1 MMNTQ
6 VLVAVLMVIG
16 SSVGYPRT
24 YQEQRQIYYPQP
36 IPVQQRLAAAAPQVY
51 VQQPSVLQV
60 PAATQLLPNN
70 VNDGLRYGQQ
80 QVLYVVPNGAQVYY
94 EEQGGEGG
102 SSGGGYVD
110 TFLNLLQ
117 GASNYFPFVGSGQ
130 QPAGGGGTTTAE
142 EAKPEKEEK
151 PEKLEQPERLEQGS
165 AGAAGEQS
173 NLVAAPEQPLQQQ
186 QQLLQQQL
194 QQQQLQQQQ
203 LQQPQPQQ
211 LQQQQQPQQLQQQQQ
226 PQQQQPAIRYQQQLP
241 QKYFL
246 QPQQQSFDKYLA
258 LRNQQIYANTPGA
271 VGLPSA
277 NLLYYKNPA
286 QLADYSKKPGTAAIE
301 FQRFLNKAHENH
313 HHPNTQTTTEKEEN
327 ETDEQSTTSP
337 EGEQSQT
344 EELGPSIAQAKP
356 QAVSVAGPG
365 GVAAAAPVGTAIV
378 GPGGMALSAP
388 QATAVAGTKPKPTGG
403 SDKLVRTYLPRNSA
417 FSAYYPY

>member
-6 VLVAVLMVIG
+6 VLIAVLMVVG
-16 SSVGYPRT
+16 SSIAYPRT

-36 IPVQQRLAAAAPQVY
+36 IPVQQRLAAAAAPQVY
-51 VQQPSVLQV
+51 VQQSPLLQV
-60 PAATQLLPNN
+60 PAATSLLPNN
-70 VNDGLRYGQQ
+70 VNNGVRYGQQ
-80 QVLYVVPNGAQVYY
+80 PVLYVVPNGAQVYY

-102 SSGGGYVD
+102 STGGGYVD
-110 TFLNLLQ
+110 TVLNLLQ
-117 GASNYFPFVGSGQ
+117 GASNYFPFGSGQ
-130 QPAGGGGTTTAE
+130 KPAEGGGTTTAE

-151 PEKLEQPERLEQGS
+151 PEKLEQSEKLEQ
-165 AGAAGEQS
+165 ATGAAGEQS
-173 NLVAAPEQPLQQQ
+173 NLVAAPEQPLQH
-186 QQLLQQQL
+186 QL
-194 QQQQLQQQQ
+194 QQQQLQQQAGVRY
-203 LQQPQPQQ
+203 
-211 LQQQQQPQQLQQQQQ
+211 QQQPGVRYQQQ
-226 PQQQQPAIRYQQQLP
+226 IYQQQLP
-241 QKYFL
+241 QKYLL
-246 QPQQQSFDKYLA
+246 QPQQQSFEKYLA
-258 LRNQQIYANTPGA
+258 LRNQQIYANTPAA

-277 NLLYYKNPA
+277 NVLYYKNPE
-286 QLADYSKKPGTAAIE
+286 QLADYSKKPGAAAVE

-313 HHPNTQTTTEKEEN
+313 HHHTQTTTEKEEN
-327 ETDEQSTTSP
+327 ETEEQSTTSP
-337 EGEQSQT
+337 DGEQSQT

-388 QATAVAGTKPKPTGG
+388 QATAVAGTKPKPSGG